1 MKEKGKVRTLF
12 AHSFQQP
19 FQTHNFSAPFRTLV
33 PVLDDQRNALLLEPV
48 DCGLEVF
55 GIRQGGNPVDWLKIA
70 VLFAKSSGIPAFR
83 GDSP

>member
-1 MKEKGKVRTLF
+1 M
-12 AHSFQQP
+12 
-19 FQTHNFSAPFRTLV
+19 